1 MRDLTPFEALAG
13 TYGACAFDHLN
24 CQNTRE
30 FHQNFGKKVKCPGG
44 GGGLPG
50 VGCVMGSFRI
60 DWFIKLA
67 KLQILKKLT
76 FPFGKS

>member
-13 TYGACAFDHLN
+13 TYGACAFLN

-44 GGGLPG
+44 LPG
-50 VGCVMGSFRI
+50 VGRVMDSFRI

-67 KLQILKKLT
+67 KLQILQKFT

>member
-13 TYGACAFDHLN
+13 TYGAYAFLN

-30 FHQNFGKKVKCPGG
+30 FHQNFGKKVKYPGG
-44 GGGLPG
+44 RGGLPG
-50 VGCVMGSFRI
+50 VGCVMGSFKI

>member
-13 TYGACAFDHLN
+13 TYGACAFLN

-30 FHQNFGKKVKCPGG
+30 FHQNFGKKVKYPGG
-44 GGGLPG
+44 RGGLPG

-67 KLQILKKLT
+67 KLLILKKFT

>member
-13 TYGACAFDHLN
+13 TYGACAFLN

-30 FHQNFGKKVKCPGG
+30 FHQNFGKKVKYPGG
-44 GGGLPG
+44 RGGLPG
-50 VGCVMGSFRI
+50 VGCVMGSFKI

>member
-1 MRDLTPFEALAG
+1 MRDLTPFEALAA

-44 GGGLPG
+44 LPG
-50 VGCVMGSFRI
+50 VGCVMGSFRT
-60 DWFIKLA
+60 DWFFKLA
-67 KLQILKKLT
+67 KLQILKKFT

>member
-30 FHQNFGKKVKCPGG
+30 FHQNFGKKVKYPGG
-44 GGGLPG
+44 EGGVAWGG
-50 VGCVMGSFRI
+50 VCHGQF
-60 DWFIKLA
+60 
-67 KLQILKKLT
+67 
-76 FPFGKS
+76 